1 MRFFVIGDEDTV
13 IGFRFA
19 GVPGTAVFLDSD
31 VSGTPPAMLHNLKH
45 NGVLHERV
53 IFLSVVT
60 QETPYVSEDRRYEI
74 VALGAGMHRITI
86 HVGFVEHVDIPHL
99 LSRCAIDGVPFE
111 MMHTSFFLGRERVIA
126 TDRPGMALWRERLF
140 SVMSRNAEGVT
151 RHFNLPANRVVEL
164 GVQVEI

>member
-1 MRFFVIGDEDTV
+1 
-13 IGFRFA
+13 
-19 GVPGTAVFLDSD
+19 
-31 VSGTPPAMLHNLKH
+31 MLHNLKH
-45 NGVLHERV
+45 NWVLHERV

-74 VALGAGMHRITI
+74 VPLGSGIQRVTI
-86 HVGFVEHVDIPHL
+86 HVGFVEHMDLPQL
-99 LSRCAIDGVPFE
+99 LSRCPIDSVPFDL
-111 MMHTSFFLGRERVIA
+111 MSTSFFLGRERVIA

-151 RHFNLPANRVVEL
+151 RYFKLPANRVVEL